1 MGELAGIRIG
11 IKMINGV
18 DDMLAESGPESV
30 FELFAEAEDPD
41 ARERLNQAQILIQ
54 LASRANLF
62 HTPED
67 DAYAQIPVRNHLENW
82 ALRTKGFRRWL
93 IKQFYDAFGKPPGAQ
108 AMQEALG
115 LLEARAQIDGPE
127 FELFI
132 RVAGHAGRIY
142 VDLVNADWQVVEIDT
157 KGWRVISDP
166 PVRFRRSKGMQS
178 LSRPA
183 IGGSVQSLRKF
194 VNVGNDINWVL
205 CASWLLAALR
215 PTGPYPVL
223 ILQGEQGSAKSTME
237 KLLRKLVDPSVAPIR
252 SIPRED
258 RDLLIT
264 ASNSW
269 ILAYDNLSGIPPW
282 LSDSLCRLATGGGFS
297 TRELYTDSDEAFFN
311 ASRPV
316 VLNGIDHLAER
327 ADLADRALI
336 LNLPRIESCDR
347 RDETQIYAE
356 FERELPNI
364 TGGLFS
370 AVSASLARLPH
381 VHLLEKP
388 RMADFA
394 IWATAGEEALGFRQ
408 GDFIAAYSG
417 NRSEAVLETLEADP
431 VGSTLILLM
440 DKLASERG
448 TGRWDGTC
456 ADLQKELDDLAA
468 EDVRKSKH
476 WPKTPRGLSGR
487 LRRLATFLREAGIK
501 VDFPPKTT
509 NGQRPVT
516 IVRTTPHRTATNA
529 ATATSGSVL
538 SADQPVRAEQESG
551 GVSAVAVEPHVD
563 NPSPLPDSPATS
575 MKNHDVPGPIGDS
588 GGGGDGWQNRSNG
601 DNHRINLCRQCGPVD
616 WQWVDG
622 AWTCPKC
629 GAPAGVR
636 KPDVPPDEIDRFEL

>member
-1 MGELAGIRIG
+1 MGKPAGARIG
-11 IKMINGV
+11 IQMINGV
-18 DDMLAESGPESV
+18 DDMLAASGPEPV
-30 FELFAEAEDPD
+30 LELFAEAEDPD
-41 ARERLNQAQILIQ
+41 VRERLNQAQILIQ

-62 HTPED
+62 HTPEG
-67 DAYAQIPVRNHLENW
+67 DAYAQVPVREHLENW
-82 ALRTKGFRRWL
+82 CLRTKGFKRWL
-93 IKQFYDAFGKPPGAQ
+93 TKQFYDALGKPPGAQ
-108 AMQEALG
+108 AMQDAIG

-127 FELFI
+127 FQLFV

-142 VDLVNADWQVVEIDT
+142 IDLANADWQVVEIDT
-157 KGWRVISDP
+157 EGWRVISDP
-166 PVRFRRSKGMQS
+166 PVRFRRSKGMQP

-183 IGGSVQSLRKF
+183 VGGSVQLFRQF
-194 VNVGNDINWVL
+194 INVGNDINWVL

-237 KLLRKLVDPSVAPIR
+237 KLLRKLIDPSVAPIR

-269 ILAYDNLSGIPPW
+269 ILAYDNLSGIPQW

-327 ADLADRALI
+327 PDLADRALI

-347 RDETQIYAE
+347 RDEAKIYAE
-356 FERELPNI
+356 YEREVPNI
-364 TGGLFS
+364 MGGIFS
-370 AVSASLARLPH
+370 AVSAALARLPQ
-381 VHLLEKP
+381 VQLPEKP

-431 VGSTLILLM
+431 VGSTLIFLM
-440 DKLASERG
+440 ERLALERG
-448 TGRWDGTC
+448 TDRWDGTC
-456 ADLQKELDDLAA
+456 ADLQKDLNAVAA

-476 WPKTPRGLSGR
+476 WPKSPRGFSSR

-501 VDFPPKTT
+501 VEFPSKTT

-516 IVRTTPHRTATNA
+516 IFRTTPQRTA
-529 ATATSGSVL
+529 ATATTATPESVL

-563 NPSPLPDSPATS
+563 NPPPLLDSPATS
-575 MKNHDVPGPIGDS
+575 MKNQDVPTPRSDS
-588 GGGGDGWQNRSNG
+588 GGGGGGLQNRSNVG
-601 DNHRINLCRQCGPVD
+601 HHRINLCRQCGPVD
-616 WQWVDG
+616 WKWTDG

-629 GAPAGVR
+629 GAPAGSGI
-636 KPDVPPDEIDRFEL
+636 PDLPSDEIDRFEL